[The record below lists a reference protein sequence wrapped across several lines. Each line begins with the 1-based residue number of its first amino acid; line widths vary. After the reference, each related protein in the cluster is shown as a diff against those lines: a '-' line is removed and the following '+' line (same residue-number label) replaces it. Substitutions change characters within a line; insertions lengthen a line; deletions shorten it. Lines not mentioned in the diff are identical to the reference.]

1 LLNADYRED
10 VTRPFIKPMTE
21 VAPQQ
26 LSEQFE
32 SLENEAR
39 DWLNSQK
46 MGGSRLTIERYAEMR
61 YLGQEHTIRI
71 PVHDED
77 FANPDFSHLR
87 QRFNDHYEKAYA
99 HALPEHDLEFVILR
113 LVAKGEIAKPP
124 LFEIQKSGMQED
136 IVSIRKR
143 DIYVADAKRS
153 FACDLYDRESVSRDS
168 VIDGPVVIEEWSTT
182 ILILPGQQVTSDKF
196 GNLVIDEKN

>member
-1 LLNADYRED
+1 MA
-10 VTRPFIKPMTE
+10 E
-21 VAPQQ
+21 VAPQE

-32 SLENEAR
+32 TLESEAR

-46 MGGSRLTIERYAEMR
+46 MEGNRLTIERYAEMR

-71 PVHDED
+71 PVLNED
-77 FANPDFSHLR
+77 FANPGFSHLR

-124 LFEIQKSGMQED
+124 LFEIQKTGKQED
-136 IVSIRKR
+136 VVSIGKR
-143 DIYVADAKRS
+143 EIYVADARRS